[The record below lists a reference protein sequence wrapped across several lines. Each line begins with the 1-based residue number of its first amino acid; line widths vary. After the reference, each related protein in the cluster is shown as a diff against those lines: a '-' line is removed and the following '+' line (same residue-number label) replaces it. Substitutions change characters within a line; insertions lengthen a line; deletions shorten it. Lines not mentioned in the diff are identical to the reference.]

1 MAAKKFPDQMHR
13 IAMLEK
19 NLDHVMRAGKLLQ
32 ELSFKTYDKAIVAD
46 AKQSADAA
54 NAAIAAATGAAH

>member
-1 MAAKKFPDQMHR
+1 
-13 IAMLEK
+13 
-19 NLDHVMRAGKLLQ
+19 MRSNGLTDLQARGKLLQ
-32 ELSFKTYDKAIVAD
+32 DLSFKTYDKAIVQA